1 MNPSLNN
8 PFPPAIADPQPIGE
22 IYREHHG
29 WLQGWLQRK
38 LGHPGD
44 AADLAQDTFLRLL
57 CAPEHTPERQSAW
70 QLREARA
77 YLTVIAK
84 RLMVNLYRRR
94 SLEAAYLEAL
104 AQVPEHFAPSPEQR
118 VLILETLNELDTLL
132 DALPAKVRSAFL
144 LAQLEGLGYA
154 EIATR
159 LEVSERSVKRYMVQA
174 MAHCILLAP

>member
-1 MNPSLNN
+1 MSHPTAEQAVTLLY
-8 PFPPAIADPQPIGE
+8 A
-22 IYREHHG
+22 EHHG

-38 LGHPGD
+38 LGHAAD

-57 CAPEHTPERQSAW
+57 CAPEHSPERQSAW

-77 YLTVIAK
+77 YLTVVAK
-84 RLMVNLYRRR
+84 RLMINLYRRR

-104 AQVPEHFAPSPEQR
+104 AGMPEVCAPSPEQR
-118 VLILETLNELDTLL
+118 LLILETLNELDALL

-154 EIATR
+154 EIAAR
-159 LEVSERSVKRYMVQA
+159 LAVSERSVKRYMVQA
-174 MAHCILLAP
+174 MAHCIVLAP

>member
-1 MNPSLNN
+1 LSNSTVSQS
-8 PFPPAIADPQPIGE
+8 IAVLYSD
-22 IYREHHG
+22 HHG
-29 WLQGWLQRK
+29 WLQGWLRRK
-38 LGHPGD
+38 LGHAGD

-77 YLTVIAK
+77 YLTVVAK
-84 RLMVNLYRRR
+84 RLMVNMYRRR

-104 AQVPEHFAPSPEQR
+104 AQLPEQFSPSPEHR
-118 VLILETLNELDTLL
+118 LLILETLNELDALL

-154 EIATR
+154 EIACR
-159 LEVSERSVKRYMVQA
+159 LDISERSVKRYMVQA

>member
-1 MNPSLNN
+1 VRHPTAEQSL
-8 PFPPAIADPQPIGE
+8 ALLYAD
-22 IYREHHG
+22 HHG
-29 WLQGWLQRK
+29 WLRGWLQRK
-38 LGHPGD
+38 LGDAAD

-77 YLTVIAK
+77 YLTVVAK
-84 RLMVNLYRRR
+84 RLMVNLHRRR

-104 AQVPEHFAPSPEQR
+104 AQLPEAAAPSPEQR
-118 VLILETLNELDTLL
+118 LLILETLNELDALL

-159 LEVSERSVKRYMVQA
+159 LAVSERSVKRYMVQA

>member
-1 MNPSLNN
+1 VSHPTAEQAVTLLY
-8 PFPPAIADPQPIGE
+8 A
-22 IYREHHG
+22 EHHG

-38 LGHPGD
+38 LGHAAD

-77 YLTVIAK
+77 YLTVVAK
-84 RLMVNLYRRR
+84 RLMINLYRRR

-104 AQVPEHFAPSPEQR
+104 AGMPEACAPSPEQR
-118 VLILETLNELDTLL
+118 LLILETLNELDALL

-154 EIATR
+154 KIATR
-159 LEVSERSVKRYMVQA
+159 LAVSERSVKRYMVQA
-174 MAHCILLAP
+174 MAHCIVLAP